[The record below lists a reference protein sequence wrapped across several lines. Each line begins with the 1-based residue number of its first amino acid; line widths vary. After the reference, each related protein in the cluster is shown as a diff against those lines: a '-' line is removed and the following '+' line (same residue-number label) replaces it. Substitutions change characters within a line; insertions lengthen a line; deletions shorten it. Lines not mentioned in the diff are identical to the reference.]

1 MLIRKAVLAMEI
13 EAVEGVAETIL
24 PADGILV
31 ENISFTPAVEMH
43 QRDPIRDNL
52 SPWSSQPGLRQASVS
67 FDVAMVGTSTPGV
80 APHWGK
86 ALRACG
92 FGETIA
98 VGEKIEYK
106 PTTDSIPSV
115 TIGWWIDGKKYL
127 TWGARGTVTLKLE
140 NGKPGML
147 SFEFTGAD
155 WADYDE
161 VVLAGVTYECTIPP
175 VFMSANL
182 SIDAY
187 AAILSAIEINMNN
200 EIALRQDA
208 NSFSGHLSAQIT
220 ARKPSLT
227 MDPENVVKATFDFFG
242 KWRDAEEMVFD
253 TAIGED
259 AGNIIRITAPKVQFQ
274 ELSHEDRDGISTLA
288 ITAQLNGVCNV
299 GDDEVVITIED
310 DYGFSTTTTTTT
322 TT

>member
-1 MLIRKAVLAMEI
+1 MLIRKAVLALEI
-13 EAVEGVAETIL
+13 EAVEGVAETIVA
-24 PADGILV
+24 ADGILV
-31 ENISFTPAVEMH
+31 ENISFTPGLEMH

-52 SPWSSQPGLRQASVS
+52 SPWSSQPGLRQAGVT
-67 FDVAMVGTSTPGV
+67 FDVALVGTSAAGV

-86 ALRACG
+86 AIQACG
-92 FGETIA
+92 FGEVITA
-98 VGEKIEYK
+98 GKVEYK
-106 PTTDSIPSV
+106 PATNSIPSV

-161 VVLAGVTYECTIPP
+161 VILANVVYDCTIPP

-200 EIALRQDA
+200 EVALRQDA
-208 NSFSGHLSAQIT
+208 NSLSGHLSAQIT

-227 MDPENVVKATFDFFG
+227 LDPENVVKATFDFFG
-242 KWRDAEEMVFD
+242 KWRDADEMVFD

-259 AGNIIRITAPKVQFQ
+259 AGNIIRVTAPRVQFQ
-274 ELSHEDRDGISTLA
+274 EMSHEDRDGISTLA
-288 ITAQLNGVCNV
+288 ITAQLNGICNG
-299 GDDEVVITIED
+299 GDDEIVITIED
-310 DYGFSTTTTTTT
+310 DYGFTTTSTTTTTT
-322 TT
+322 